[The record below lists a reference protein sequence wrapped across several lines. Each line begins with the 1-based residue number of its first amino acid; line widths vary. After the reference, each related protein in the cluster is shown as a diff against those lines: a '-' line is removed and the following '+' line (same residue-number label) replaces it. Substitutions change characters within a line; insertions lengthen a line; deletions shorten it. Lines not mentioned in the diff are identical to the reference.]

1 MMQPSEYVAATAIIT
16 SATLKKSIERSW
28 PYLQERD
35 REAMFIEIL
44 DRIARLRG
52 WAIRREPALTE
63 DDE

>member
-1 MMQPSEYVAATAIIT
+1 
-16 SATLKKSIERSW
+16 
-28 PYLQERD
+28 
-35 REAMFIEIL
+35 MFIEIL